1 MKSNTLFLDKKL
13 VLTGHDTFQCR
24 SLWLKK
30 GYDFIKSKRSFK
42 DFDAVVHLGVGKNM
56 VSSIRFWMRAF
67 DIIDDDDKLTNFGI
81 WILDDNGF
89 DPYIEDEGT
98 LWLLHYKLVFKN
110 YASIYNLLFNE
121 FRKEKI
127 EFTKDS
133 FVKYINRKSAE
144 YSIKEIKDNTILD
157 DFAVMTKLYLRSDS
171 QNKDKEDNYS
181 GLLTELNLL
190 KNIGEKNDELFVIE
204 NSDKDNIPY
213 DILLYCI
220 LETGGFESSINLNK
234 IESDFNNIGSVFAVN
249 RIGLIKQI
257 NLITKQYKNIVYSD
271 YAGIKE
277 LQFKKKINP
286 ITVLE
291 KYYGKK
297 N

>member
-1 MKSNTLFLDKKL
+1 MFLNKNL

-30 GYDFIKSKRSFK
+30 GYDFIKNNRSFK
-42 DFDAVVHLGVGKNM
+42 DNDAVVYLGVGKNM
-56 VSSIRFWMRAF
+56 VSSIRFWMRSF
-67 DIIDDDDKLTNFGI
+67 DIIDEDDKLTEFGI
-81 WILDDNGF
+81 LLLDDNGF
-89 DPYIEDEGT
+89 DPYLEDEGS
-98 LWLLHYKLVFKN
+98 LWLLHFKLVIKN
-110 YASIYNLLFNE
+110 YSSIYNLLFNE

-127 EFTKDS
+127 EFTKES
-133 FVKYINRKSAE
+133 FVKYINRKCIE
-144 YSIKEIKDNTILD
+144 FNIKEIKDNTILD
-157 DFAVMTKLYLRSDS
+157 DFAVMTKMYLRSDS

-204 NSDKDNIPY
+204 NSDKENIPY

-220 LETGGFESSINLNK
+220 VEAGGFESSINLNK
-234 IESDFNNIGSVFAVN
+234 IESDFNNIGSIFAIN
-249 RIGLIKQI
+249 RNGLINHI
-257 NLITKQYKNIVYSD
+257 NVITKNYKNVVYSD

-277 LQFKKKINP
+277 LQFKKKVNP
-286 ITVLE
+286 INVLE

-297 N
+297 D

>member
-1 MKSNTLFLDKKL
+1 MFLNKNL

-30 GYDFIKSKRSFK
+30 GYDFIKSNKSFK
-42 DFDAVVHLGVGKNM
+42 DNDAVVYLGVGKNM
-56 VSSIRFWMRAF
+56 VSSIRFWMRSF
-67 DIIDDDDKLTNFGI
+67 DIIDENDKLTEFGI
-81 WILDDNGF
+81 ILLDDDGF
-89 DPYIEDEGT
+89 DPYLEDEGS
-98 LWLLHYKLVFKN
+98 LWLLHYKLVIKS
-110 YASIYNLLFNE
+110 YSSIYNLLFNE

-127 EFTKDS
+127 EFTKEA
-133 FVKYINRKSAE
+133 FAKYINRKCSE
-144 YSIKEIKDNTILD
+144 FKIKEIKDNTILD
-157 DFAVMTKLYLRSDS
+157 DFSVMTKMYLRSDS

-204 NSDKDNIPY
+204 NSEKENIPH
-213 DILLYCI
+213 DILLYCLI
-220 LETGGFESSINLNK
+220 ESGGFESSINLNK
-234 IESDFNNIGSVFAVN
+234 IESDFNNIGSIFAIN
-249 RIGLIKQI
+249 RNGLIKHI
-257 NLITKQYKNIVYSD
+257 DSITKNYKNIIYSD

-277 LQFKKKINP
+277 LQIKKKLNP

-297 N
+297 D

>member
-1 MKSNTLFLDKKL
+1 MNSNNLFLDKNL

-30 GYDFIKSKRSFK
+30 GYDFIKGNRKFK

-67 DIIDDDDKLTNFGI
+67 DIIDDNDKLTSFGI
-81 WILDDNGF
+81 SLLDDSGF
-89 DPYIEDEGT
+89 DPYLEDEGS

-127 EFTKDS
+127 EFTKES
-133 FVKYINRKSAE
+133 FVKYIKRKSAE

-181 GLLTELNLL
+181 GLLTELGLL

-204 NSDKDNIPY
+204 NSDKDNIPF
-213 DILLYCI
+213 DILLYCL
-220 LETGGFESSINLNK
+220 LESGGFESSINLNK
-234 IESDFNNIGSVFAVN
+234 IESDFNNIGSIFAIN
-249 RIGLIKQI
+249 RNGLIKQI
-257 NLITKQYKNIVYSD
+257 NLINKRYKNIVYSD
-271 YAGIKE
+271 
-277 LQFKKKINP
+277 
-286 ITVLE
+286 
-291 KYYGKK
+291 
-297 N
+297 

>member
-1 MKSNTLFLDKKL
+1 MFLNKNL

-30 GYDFIKSKRSFK
+30 GYDFIKNNRSFK
-42 DFDAVVHLGVGKNM
+42 DNDAVVYLGVGKNM
-56 VSSIRFWMRAF
+56 VSSIRFWMRSF
-67 DIIDDDDKLTNFGI
+67 DIIDEDDKLTEFGI
-81 WILDDNGF
+81 LLLDDTGF
-89 DPYIEDEGT
+89 DPYLEDEGS
-98 LWLLHYKLVFKN
+98 LWLLHFKLVIKN
-110 YASIYNLLFNE
+110 YSSIYNLLFNE

-127 EFTKDS
+127 EFTKES
-133 FVKYINRKSAE
+133 FVKY
-144 YSIKEIKDNTILD
+144 IKDNTILD
-157 DFAVMTKLYLRSDS
+157 DFAVMTKMYLRSDS

-204 NSDKDNIPY
+204 NSDKENIPY

-220 LETGGFESSINLNK
+220 LEAGGFESSINLNK
-234 IESDFNNIGSVFAVN
+234 IESDFNNIGSIFGIN
-249 RIGLIKQI
+249 RNGII
-257 NLITKQYKNIVYSD
+257 NHINVITKHYKNIVYSD

-277 LQFKKKINP
+277 LQIKKKINP

-297 N
+297 D

>member
-1 MKSNTLFLDKKL
+1 MFLNKNL

-30 GYDFIKSKRSFK
+30 GYDFIKNNRSFK
-42 DFDAVVHLGVGKNM
+42 DNDAVVYLGVGKNM
-56 VSSIRFWMRAF
+56 VSSIRFWMKSF
-67 DIIDDDDKLTNFGI
+67 DIIDEDDKLTEFGI
-81 WILDDNGF
+81 LLLDDNGF
-89 DPYIEDEGT
+89 DPYLEDEGS
-98 LWLLHYKLVFKN
+98 LWLLHFKLVIKN
-110 YASIYNLLFNE
+110 YSSIYNLLFNE

-127 EFTKDS
+127 EFTKES
-133 FVKYINRKSAE
+133 FVKYINRKCIE
-144 YSIKEIKDNTILD
+144 FNIKEIKDNTILD
-157 DFAVMTKLYLRSDS
+157 DFAVMTKMYLRSDS

-204 NSDKDNIPY
+204 NSDKENIPY

-220 LETGGFESSINLNK
+220 VEAGGFESSINLNK
-234 IESDFNNIGSVFAVN
+234 IESDFNNIGSIFAIN
-249 RIGLIKQI
+249 RNGLINHI
-257 NLITKQYKNIVYSD
+257 NVITKNYKNVVYSD

-286 ITVLE
+286 INVLE

-297 N
+297 D

>member
-1 MKSNTLFLDKKL
+1 MFLDKNL
-13 VLTGHDTFQCR
+13 ILTGHDTFQCR

-30 GYDFIKSKRSFK
+30 GYDFVKSNRTFK
-42 DFDAVVHLGVGKNM
+42 DNDAVVYLGVGKNM

-67 DIIDDDDKLTNFGI
+67 DIIDENDKLTVFGTNL
-81 WILDDNGF
+81 LDDSGY
-89 DPYIEDEGT
+89 DPYLEDEGS
-98 LWLLHYKLVFKN
+98 LWLLHFKLVIKN
-110 YASIYNLLFNE
+110 YSSIYNLLFNE

-127 EFTKDS
+127 EFNKES
-133 FVKYINRKSAE
+133 FVKYINRKCTE

-157 DFAVMTKLYLRSDS
+157 DFAVMTKMYLRSES

-204 NSDKDNIPY
+204 NSNKESIPY

-220 LETGGFESSINLNK
+220 LEIGGFESSINLNK
-234 IESDFNNIGSVFAVN
+234 IESDFNNIGSIFAIN
-249 RIGLIKQI
+249 RNGLINHI
-257 NLITKQYKNIVYSD
+257 NLITKHYKNIIYSD

-286 ITVLE
+286 LTVLD

-297 N
+297 D

>member
-1 MKSNTLFLDKKL
+1 MFLNKNL

-30 GYDFIKSKRSFK
+30 GYDFIKNNRSFK
-42 DFDAVVHLGVGKNM
+42 DNDAVVYLGVGKNM
-56 VSSIRFWMRAF
+56 VSSIRFWMRSF
-67 DIIDDDDKLTNFGI
+67 DIIDEDDKLTEFGI
-81 WILDDNGF
+81 LLLDDTGF
-89 DPYIEDEGT
+89 DPYLEDEGS
-98 LWLLHYKLVFKN
+98 LWLLHFKLVIKN
-110 YASIYNLLFNE
+110 YSSIYNLLFNE

-127 EFTKDS
+127 EFTKES
-133 FVKYINRKSAE
+133 FVKYINRKCIE
-144 YSIKEIKDNTILD
+144 FNIKEIKDNTILD
-157 DFAVMTKLYLRSDS
+157 DFAVMTKMYLRSDS

-220 LETGGFESSINLNK
+220 LEAGGFESSINLNK
-234 IESDFNNIGSVFAVN
+234 IESDFNNIGSIFGIN
-249 RIGLIKQI
+249 RNGILNHI
-257 NLITKQYKNIVYSD
+257 NVITKHYKNIVYSD

-277 LQFKKKINP
+277 LQIKKKINP

-297 N
+297 D

>member
-1 MKSNTLFLDKKL
+1 MFLNKNL

-30 GYDFIKSKRSFK
+30 GYDFIKSNKSFK
-42 DFDAVVHLGVGKNM
+42 DNDAVVYLGVGKNM
-56 VSSIRFWMRAF
+56 VSSIRFWMRSF
-67 DIIDDDDKLTNFGI
+67 DIIDENDKLTEFGI
-81 WILDDNGF
+81 MLLDDDGF
-89 DPYIEDEGT
+89 DPYLEDEGS
-98 LWLLHYKLVFKN
+98 LWLLHFKLVIKS
-110 YASIYNLLFNE
+110 YSSIYNLLFNE

-127 EFTKDS
+127 EFTKEA
-133 FVKYINRKSAE
+133 FVKYINRKCSE
-144 YSIKEIKDNTILD
+144 FKIKEIKDNTILD
-157 DFAVMTKLYLRSDS
+157 DFSVMTKMYLRSDS

-204 NSDKDNIPY
+204 NSEKENIPH
-213 DILLYCI
+213 DILLYCLI
-220 LETGGFESSINLNK
+220 ESGGFESSINLNK
-234 IESDFNNIGSVFAVN
+234 IESDFNNIGSIFSIN
-249 RIGLIKQI
+249 RNGLIKHI
-257 NLITKQYKNIVYSD
+257 DSITKNYKNIIYSD

-277 LQFKKKINP
+277 LQIKKKLNP

-297 N
+297 D

>member
-1 MKSNTLFLDKKL
+1 MFLNKNL

-30 GYDFIKSKRSFK
+30 GYDFIKNNRSFK
-42 DFDAVVHLGVGKNM
+42 DNDAVVYLGVGKNM
-56 VSSIRFWMRAF
+56 VSSIRFWMRSF
-67 DIIDDDDKLTNFGI
+67 DIIDEDDKLTEFGI
-81 WILDDNGF
+81 LLLDDTGF
-89 DPYIEDEGT
+89 DPYLEDEGS
-98 LWLLHYKLVFKN
+98 LWLLHFKLVIKN
-110 YASIYNLLFNE
+110 YSSIYNLLFNE

-127 EFTKDS
+127 EFTKES
-133 FVKYINRKSAE
+133 FVKYINRKCIE
-144 YSIKEIKDNTILD
+144 FNIKEIKDNTILD
-157 DFAVMTKLYLRSDS
+157 DFAVMTKMYLRSDS

-204 NSDKDNIPY
+204 NSDKENIPY

-220 LETGGFESSINLNK
+220 LEAGGFESSINLNK
-234 IESDFNNIGSVFAVN
+234 IESDFNNIGSIFGIN
-249 RIGLIKQI
+249 RNGII
-257 NLITKQYKNIVYSD
+257 NHINVITKHYKNIVYSD

-277 LQFKKKINP
+277 LQIKKKINP

-297 N
+297 D

>member
-1 MKSNTLFLDKKL
+1 MFLNKNL

-30 GYDFIKSKRSFK
+30 GYDFIKNNRSFK
-42 DFDAVVHLGVGKNM
+42 DNDAVVYLGVGKNM
-56 VSSIRFWMRAF
+56 VSSIRFWMRSF
-67 DIIDDDDKLTNFGI
+67 DIIDEDDKLTEFGI
-81 WILDDNGF
+81 LLLDDTGF
-89 DPYIEDEGT
+89 DPYLEDEGS
-98 LWLLHYKLVFKN
+98 LWLLHFKLVIKN
-110 YASIYNLLFNE
+110 YSSIYNLLFNE

-127 EFTKDS
+127 EFTKES
-133 FVKYINRKSAE
+133 FVKYINRKCIE
-144 YSIKEIKDNTILD
+144 FNIKEIKDNTILD
-157 DFAVMTKLYLRSDS
+157 DFAVMTKMYLRSDS

-204 NSDKDNIPY
+204 NSDKENIPY

-220 LETGGFESSINLNK
+220 LEAGGFESSINLNK
-234 IESDFNNIGSVFAVN
+234 IESDFNNIGSIFGIN
-249 RIGLIKQI
+249 RNGII
-257 NLITKQYKNIVYSD
+257 NHINIITKYYKNIVYSD

-277 LQFKKKINP
+277 LQIKKKINP

-297 N
+297 D